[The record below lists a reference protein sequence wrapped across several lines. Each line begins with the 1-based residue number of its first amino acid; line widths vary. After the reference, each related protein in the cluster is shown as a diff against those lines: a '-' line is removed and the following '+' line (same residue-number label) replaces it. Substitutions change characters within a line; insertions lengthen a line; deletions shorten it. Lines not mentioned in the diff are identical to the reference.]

1 MQSRRCDGLLP
12 KNARQ
17 LVGARVNWSPSI
29 HRSKQEGVRPKD
41 APRESDGHPFH
52 KKTANLADAAGNCRP
67 GVQNRRAFIRANG
80 HPSKKRR
87 RRRDAAR
94 RRPASVQTKNW
105 QLSRP
110 EGLLPS
116 ARPKQ
121 PGRPPKN
128 GAGRTRRAPEKTQR
142 ESAEKQKIPRWT
154 PGKYYDEATTRKARI
169 GGHATGMAH
178 KREGPKLGRPTTEKA
193 HRREGPQPARSKTE

>member
-1 MQSRRCDGLLP
+1 MQPRRRDGLLL
-12 KNARQ
+12 KNAGQ
-17 LVGARVNWSPSI
+17 LVGVRVNWCPSI
-29 HRSKQEGVRPKD
+29 HPSKQDGVRPKD
-41 APRESDGHPFH
+41 TPRASDGHPFH
-52 KKTANLADAAGNCRP
+52 KKTANLADATGNCRP

-80 HPSKKRR
+80 RPSKKWR

-94 RRPASVQTKNW
+94 RRPASVQNKNW

-110 EGLLPS
+110 EVLLPP

-142 ESAEKQKIPRWT
+142 ESAEKKEYLDGPLENI
-154 PGKYYDEATTRKARI
+154 TTKQQ
-169 GGHATGMAH
+169 
-178 KREGPKLGRPTTEKA
+178 PGRPAMEDM
-193 HRREGPQPARSKTE
+193 QPG